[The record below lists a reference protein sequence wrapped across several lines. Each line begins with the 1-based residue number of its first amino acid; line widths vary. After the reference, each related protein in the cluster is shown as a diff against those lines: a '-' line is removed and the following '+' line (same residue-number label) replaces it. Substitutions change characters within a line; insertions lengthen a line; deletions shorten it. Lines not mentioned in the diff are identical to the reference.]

1 MNWHNLCSLLP
12 RGSPLAGNQIPA
24 NPQSGQGEDM
34 CGRYASA
41 RKRIELLEEFRVE
54 RDRVAESL
62 QPDYNVAPTKPVY
75 AVLTRGTRSAE
86 TPPVETPSAEI
97 SSTGAPSSETSGAA
111 TGSAAPASAA
121 PVSAAPASG
130 VARELRVV
138 RWGLVPYWAKD
149 PKIGSRLINARAET
163 VDSKPA
169 FRQAFKRRR
178 CLLPADGY
186 YEWQRPDGGE
196 SDSPGGKGAG
206 AGGAKQPYYIF
217 REDGGP
223 LAFAGLYELWR
234 DAALPD
240 DHERAWLWTTTIITT
255 SAPDDLG
262 QIHDRMPMVIEPE
275 RWAEWLDPAA
285 NDPADLMALLAPAAS
300 GGLTSYPVSQAV
312 NSVRNNGPELIE
324 RVEPGLLGLG
334 AGPGAPAARSSR
346 SRSAAS
352 QGISGSAPDKLF

>member
-1 MNWHNLCSLLP
+1 
-12 RGSPLAGNQIPA
+12 
-24 NPQSGQGEDM
+24 M

-62 QPDYNVAPTKPVY
+62 QPDYNVAPTKAVY
-75 AVLTRGTRSAE
+75 AVVTRGARRSQAGPE
-86 TPPVETPSAEI
+86 APSAEEPPA
-97 SSTGAPSSETSGAA
+97 SPSLLT
-111 TGSAAPASAA
+111 AAP
-121 PVSAAPASG
+121 PPD

-149 PKIGSRLINARAET
+149 PKIGGRLINARAET

-186 YEWQRPDGGE
+186 YEWQLPDGRE
-196 SDSPGGKGAG
+196 SDSPGGKAP
-206 AGGAKQPYYIF
+206 KQPYYIF

-234 DAALPD
+234 DKELPD
-240 DHERAWLWTTTIITT
+240 DHERAWLWTAVIITT
-255 SAPDDLG
+255 SAPDELG
-262 QIHDRMPMVIEPE
+262 RIHDRMPMVIQPD
-275 RWAEWLDPAA
+275 RWQEWLDPAA
-285 NDPADLMALLAPAAS
+285 SDPADLLALLAPAAS
-300 GGLTSYPVSQAV
+300 SGLTSYPVSTAV
-312 NSVRNNGPELIE
+312 NSVRNNGPELTQ
-324 RVEPGLLGLG
+324 RLEPVRP
-334 AGPGAPAARSSR
+334 GPDSGPDGPSARSR
-346 SRSAAS
+346 RTRSAAS